1 MIKYLLRRL
10 IQAIPIVFGVT
21 VISYGLMAITPGGPV
36 GALAFNSNL
45 RAADRER
52 LEQRL
57 GVNDPLPVQYLRWLL
72 GDDWMRWDT
81 NDDGLADQAF
91 LISLTDSEGNPLP
104 PGDREGVLRGDFGTS
119 FSQSGRA
126 VLPYVT
132 ERIPASLELSI
143 SALIVGLVTGI
154 VIGILAA
161 VNQNGWFD
169 QITRVLAVVFDAVP
183 GFFLALLLLLIFA
196 SPRSPLSIL
205 PMADRCPPYD
215 PMDFEATCPPIHE
228 RLDHL
233 LLPTLVL
240 ATGGISTYSRYMR
253 TTMLDVVSQDYMRTA
268 RSKGLSNRVVWFKHG
283 ARNALIPVATFLGPA
298 IAGIWGGAVIIE
310 TIFNWPGVGL
320 VATRALGARDYPVV
334 MAVTLFGAVS
344 TIIGYLLSDI
354 LYAVIDPRIRF
365 D

>member
-1 MIKYLLRRL
+1 MIKYVLRRL

-21 VISYGLMAITPGGPV
+21 VISYGLMALTPGGPV
-36 GALAFNSNL
+36 GALAFGANL

-81 NDDGLADQAF
+81 DDDGLADQAF

-104 PGDREGVLRGDFGTS
+104 PGDREGILRGDFGTS

-132 ERIPASLELSI
+132 ERIPASLELGI
-143 SALIVGLVTGI
+143 SSLIVGLAIGI
-154 VIGILAA
+154 TIGILAA
-161 VNQNGWFD
+161 VNHNGWFD
-169 QITRVLAVVFDAVP
+169 QITRVLAVLLDAVP
-183 GFFLALLLLLIFA
+183 IFFLALVLLLVFA
-196 SPRSPLSIL
+196 SPRSPLRVL
-205 PMADRCPPYD
+205 PLGDRCPYD
-215 PMDFEATCPPIHE
+215 PMDFAADCPPIHQ
-228 RLDHL
+228 RLHHL

-240 ATGGISTYSRYMR
+240 ATGGISGYSRYMR
-253 TTMLDVVSQDYMRTA
+253 TAMLDVVSQDYIRTA
-268 RSKGLSNRVVWFKHG
+268 RAKGLNSRVVWFKHG

-298 IAGIWGGAVIIE
+298 IAGIWGGAVITE
-310 TIFNWPGVGL
+310 TIFNWPGIGL
-320 VATRALGARDYPVV
+320 IATRALQGRDYPVV
-334 MAVTLFGAVS
+334 MAVTLFGAIS